1 MHFDVVRA
9 VSVLFRCHSP
19 LPCLQT
25 AGRTGPK
32 IQKTSSVVVNPK
44 SITSGQLYGEFDK
57 NTHEWCDGIVADLI
71 RQYAKTNTPDNKW
84 IVFDGPVDAVWIEVR
99 FVCVRVGACVS
110 AFFCEHS

>member
-1 MHFDVVRA
+1 MPSDVVRI
-9 VSVLFRCHSP
+9 VSLPLFPR
-19 LPCLQT
+19 LLQT

-99 FVCVRVGACVS
+99 FVCLGRGMRERVLCD
-110 AFFCEHS
+110 HS

>member
-1 MHFDVVRA
+1 MQ
-9 VSVLFRCHSP
+9 
-19 LPCLQT
+19 QT
-25 AGRTGPK
+25 AGRSGPK

-99 FVCVRVGACVS
+99 CCAVLCVVD
-110 AFFCEHS
+110 

>member
-1 MHFDVVRA
+1 M
-9 VSVLFRCHSP
+9 
-19 LPCLQT
+19 
-25 AGRTGPK
+25 
-32 IQKTSSVVVNPK
+32 VVNPK

-99 FVCVRVGACVS
+99 VVVLHAREPLSPPHCRTGCVRPPL
-110 AFFCEHS
+110 